1 MSSHPLSLPHLG
13 RFGTFDRVYIGK
25 VSKGTNTVAQNELC
39 ITPYSASSVLITP
52 RVATVSMCHELFKI
66 PRVYQDKKTFRS
78 EVCGGVASGHCQW
91 SEEFEEAKLFRPG

>member
-66 PRVYQDKKTFRS
+66 PRVYQDKNLNFQKRGLWR
-78 EVCGGVASGHCQW
+78 GGQW
-91 SEEFEEAKLFRPG
+91 SLSVVRGV